1 MTDIRDLSSIN
12 ASELTMKQ
20 AKIELARLA
29 KEIVQHDARYY
40 HEAAPEISDGEYDAL
55 RVRNTAI
62 EAAFPTLCR
71 SDSPSVRVGAAPA
84 TGFAKITHS
93 RPMLS
98 LANAFDDSDVGEFLI
113 RVNRFL
119 GFSENAPIEIVG
131 EPKIDGVSA
140 SLRYEFGAFVR
151 GTTRGDGMVGED
163 ITENLATIRDL
174 PKLLR
179 GRVPDIVE
187 VRGEVYITKL
197 DFLALNKRQEGA
209 GEKIFANPRNSAAGS
224 LRQIDSAVTAS
235 RPLRFFAYT
244 WAEVSGS
251 SSGNQDVASW
261 RTHWDFLQ
269 TIQNWGFQVNSL
281 ARLCTSLEDTL
292 KLYTSIAEQRA
303 TLSYDIDGV
312 VYKVNRV
319 DLQERLGMVSRAPR
333 WAIAHKFPAERAQT
347 ILKDISIQVG
357 RTGALTP
364 VAELEPV
371 TVGGVVVSRATLH
384 NEDELGRKDIRIGDL
399 VVVQRAG
406 DVIPQ
411 VVSVLTD
418 RRQNNSKPYVFPNHC
433 PECGSLA
440 LREQG
445 EVVRRCTGG
454 LICPAQ
460 AVERLK
466 HFVSR
471 NAFDIDGLGGKNI
484 ESFWNEQLI
493 STPADIFRLSEK
505 HEAFNEREGWGKKS
519 VANLLASIEARRSI
533 QLDRLIYSLGIRQ
546 VGQATARL
554 LARNYGSLAAWRKAM
569 DGAWDHDSLAYKDLI
584 NIDGI
589 GPRVAKDII
598 AFCSEPHSRDVL
610 DDLERVL
617 NVQHVTEVTTVT
629 SPIAGKTV
637 VFTGTL
643 DTMTRSEAKTR
654 AEALGAKVAGT
665 VSKKTDY
672 VVVGADAGSK
682 ARKAEQLGVAVLEES
697 EWREL
702 TGR

>member
-1 MTDIRDLSSIN
+1 MTLKEGLYAIV
-12 ASELTMKQ
+12 ASELTEQQ
-20 AKIELARLA
+20 AKSELIRLA
-29 KEIVQHDARYY
+29 KEIAYHDVLYY
-40 HEAAPEISDGEYDAL
+40 QEASPEISDGDYDAL
-55 RVRNTAI
+55 RIRNTAI
-62 EAAFPTLCR
+62 ETTFPALRR
-71 SDSPSVRVGAAPA
+71 SDSPSLRVGAAPA
-84 TGFAKITHS
+84 TGFSKVTHS

-98 LANAFDDSDVGEFLI
+98 LANAFDDADVGEFLLRI
-113 RVNRFL
+113 NRFL
-119 GFSENAPIEIVG
+119 GSPANTPVEIVG

-140 SLRYEFGAFVR
+140 SLRYESGAFVR
-151 GTTRGDGMVGED
+151 GATRGDGTVGEN
-163 ITENLATIRDL
+163 ITANLETIHDL
-174 PKLLR
+174 PKLLK
-179 GRVPDIVE
+179 GSAPDIVE
-187 VRGEVYITKL
+187 IRGEIYITKP
-197 DFLALNKRQEGA
+197 DFLALNKRQEAA

-224 LRQIDSAVTAS
+224 LRQIDPAVTAS

-244 WAEVSGS
+244 WAEVSES
-251 SSGNQDVASW
+251 SSVNPSTTDW
-261 RTHWDFLQ
+261 TTHWEFLQ
-269 TIQNWGFQVNSL
+269 TIQNWGFQVNPL
-281 ARLCTSLEDTL
+281 ARLCHSLEEIL
-292 KLYTSIAEQRA
+292 ALYALIAEQRA
-303 TLSYDIDGV
+303 TLPYDIDGV

-333 WAIAHKFPAERAQT
+333 WAIAHKFPAEQAQT

-384 NEDELGRKDIRIGDL
+384 NEDELGRKDIRIGDH

-418 RRQNNSKPYVFPNHC
+418 RRQKNSKPYSFPDHC

-440 LREQG
+440 LREEG

-471 NAFDIDGLGGKNI
+471 NAFDIDGLGGKHI
-484 ESFWNEQLI
+484 ETFWNEKLI

-505 HEAFNEREGWGKKS
+505 QEAFNKREGWGKKS
-519 VANLLASIEARRSI
+519 VTNLLASIESRRSI

-554 LARNYGSLAAWRKAM
+554 LARNYVSLSTWRKAM
-569 DGAWDHDSLAYKDLI
+569 DEAQNHESLAYEDLV

-589 GPRVAKDII
+589 GPLVAEDII
-598 AFCSEPHSRDVL
+598 AFCSEPHNHEVL

-617 NVQHVTEVTTVT
+617 NVEQVTEISTVD
-629 SPIAGKTV
+629 SPVSGKTV

-643 DTMTRSEAKTR
+643 DTMTRSEAKAR

-672 VVVGADAGSK
+672 VVAGADAGSK
-682 ARKAEQLGVAVLEES
+682 AQKAEELGVTVLEES

-702 TGR
+702 ING

>member
-1 MTDIRDLSSIN
+1 MTVNEDLSAIV
-12 ASELTMKQ
+12 AAELTEQQ
-20 AKIELARLA
+20 AKSELARLA
-29 KEIVQHDARYY
+29 KEIAHHDALYY
-40 HEAAPEISDGEYDAL
+40 QEAAPEISDGAYDAL
-55 RVRNTAI
+55 RIRNTEI
-62 EAAFPTLCR
+62 ETAFPALRR
-71 SDSPSVRVGAAPA
+71 SDSPSLRIGAAPA
-84 TGFAKITHS
+84 TGFAKVTHS

-98 LANAFDDSDVGEFLI
+98 LANAFDDADVSEFLLRI
-113 RVNRFL
+113 NRFL
-119 GFSENAPIEIVG
+119 GLDTDTPVEIVG

-140 SLRYEFGAFVR
+140 SLRYESGAFVQ
-151 GTTRGDGMVGED
+151 GATRGDGTVGED
-163 ITENLATIRDL
+163 ITKNLETIHDL
-174 PKLLR
+174 PKSLN
-179 GRVPDIVE
+179 GKVPGIVE
-187 VRGEVYITKL
+187 IRGEVYITKP
-197 DFLALNKRQEGA
+197 DFLALNKRQDAA

-224 LRQIDSAVTAS
+224 LRQIDAAITAS

-244 WAEVSGS
+244 WAEVSES
-251 SSGNQDVASW
+251 NSKNTDATDW
-261 RTHWDFLQ
+261 TTHWEFLQ
-269 TIQNWGFQVNSL
+269 TIQNWGFQVNPL
-281 ARLCTSLEDTL
+281 ARICHSLEDIL
-292 KLYTSIAEQRA
+292 ALYATIAEQRA
-303 TLSYDIDGV
+303 TLPYDIDGV

-333 WAIAHKFPAERAQT
+333 WAIAHKFPAEQAQT
-347 ILKDISIQVG
+347 ILKNISIQVG

-384 NEDELGRKDIRIGDL
+384 NEDELGRKDIRIGDH

-411 VVSVLTD
+411 VVSVLTA
-418 RRQNNSKPYVFPNHC
+418 RRNKNSKPFVFPDHC

-440 LREQG
+440 LREEG

-471 NAFDIDGLGGKNI
+471 NAFDIDGLGGKHI
-484 ESFWNEQLI
+484 ETFWNEKLI

-505 HEAFNEREGWGKKS
+505 QEAFNEREGWGEKS
-519 VANLLASIEARRSI
+519 VTNLLASIEARRSI
-533 QLDRLIYSLGIRQ
+533 VLDRLIYSLGIRQ

-554 LARNYGSLAAWRKAM
+554 LARNYGSLAAWRESM
-569 DGAWDHDSLAYKDLI
+569 DEAHNHESPAYEDLV

-589 GPRVAKDII
+589 GPLVAEDII
-598 AFCSEPHSRDVL
+598 AFCSEPHNREVL

-617 NVQHVTEVTTVT
+617 NVEQVAEISTVE
-629 SPIAGKTV
+629 SPITGKTV

-643 DTMTRSEAKTR
+643 DTMTRSEAKAR

-682 ARKAEQLGVAVLEES
+682 AQKAEQLGVTVLEEN

-702 TGR
+702 IGG